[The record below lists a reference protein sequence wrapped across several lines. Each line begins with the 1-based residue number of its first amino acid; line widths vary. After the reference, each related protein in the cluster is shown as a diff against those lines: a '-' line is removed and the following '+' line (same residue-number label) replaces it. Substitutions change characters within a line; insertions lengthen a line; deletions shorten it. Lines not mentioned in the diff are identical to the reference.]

1 MVPSW
6 QGHHD
11 GGMNET
17 QERPDQ
23 ADDQDR
29 FDPHRLRTI
38 TDMRRSRDDRVVA
51 GVCSGAAKY
60 LNVDPVV
67 IRVVIAVLTFVGL
80 AGVILYLAAWFLLP
94 AEGTGQDGAGH
105 SIAADWFNLDKNEE
119 QVRVVGLIG
128 AAVVAAIAVVGNSD
142 WAWWGIP
149 WVLVPIAGL
158 YWLFVV
164 RRRRR
169 RTDPDGPAPDGPAP
183 AASPDDTAILP
194 NGTVDAERAT
204 VQERRK
210 DPAPGLS
217 VLTLSVAAIA
227 VAVTV
232 LVGQATDGID
242 WTTYVAIGLGVVAV
256 GLLVGTVF
264 GRPGPLVPV
273 GLLLAVVLAVGSL
286 LPNGAMGERI
296 YTPASAAEVVGSY
309 EHGVGKLE
317 LDLTD
322 VTDAAQLTGSTVHV
336 KNGIGETRVIVPHD
350 LNVVVD
356 ADLRAGEIRA
366 FDKKVN
372 GTHDELVYP
381 ADDPGAPALTLRI
394 HQTFGNI
401 EVMSR

>member
-1 MVPSW
+1 MVPVRP
-6 QGHHD
+6 GDHD

-17 QERPDQ
+17 QERPEQ
-23 ADDQDR
+23 SDDQDR

-80 AGVILYLAAWFLLP
+80 AGLIIYLAAWFLLP
-94 AEGTGQDGAGH
+94 AEGAEK

-128 AAVVAAIAVVGNSD
+128 AAVLAALAVVGNSD

-149 WVLVPIAGL
+149 WVLVPIAIL
-158 YWLFVV
+158 YWLLVV

-169 RTDPDGPAPDGPAP
+169 RAGSGVTPS
-183 AASPDDTAILP
+183 AASPEDTAILP
-194 NGTVDAERAT
+194 EGAVERQQAT
-204 VQERRK
+204 APERRK
-210 DPAPGLS
+210 DRSPGLA

-227 VAVTV
+227 VAITV

-242 WTTYVAIGLGVVAV
+242 WTTYIAIALGVVAV

-273 GLLLAVVLAVGSL
+273 GLLLAVVLAIGSL
-286 LPNGAMGERI
+286 MPNGAMGERI
-296 YTPASAAEVVGSY
+296 YTPGSASEVVGSY

-317 LDLTD
+317 LDLTG
-322 VTDAAQLTGSTVHV
+322 VTDASQLTGSTVRVH
-336 KNGIGETRVIVPHD
+336 NGIGETRVIVPHD

-366 FDKKVN
+366 FDRKVN
-372 GTHDELVYP
+372 GTDDELVYP
-381 ADDPGAPALTLRI
+381 ADDPGAPVLTLRI
-394 HQTFGNI
+394 QQTFGNI
-401 EVMSR
+401 EVVSR

>member
-1 MVPSW
+1 MVAARP
-6 QGHHD
+6 GHHD

-29 FDPHRLRTI
+29 FDPHRLRTLA
-38 TDMRRSRDDRVVA
+38 DMRRSRDDRVVA

-94 AEGTGQDGAGH
+94 AEGAEH
-105 SIAADWFNLDKNEE
+105 SIAADWFKLDKNEE

-128 AAVVAAIAVVGNSD
+128 AVVLAALAVVGNSD

-164 RRRRR
+164 RRRNRR
-169 RTDPDGPAPDGPAP
+169 PDPLNTAPDHSATDDT
-183 AASPDDTAILP
+183 SPDDTAILP
-194 NGTVDAERAT
+194 DGTIDPEHA
-204 VQERRK
+204 VQARRK
-210 DPAPGLS
+210 DRSPGLA

-227 VAVTV
+227 VAITV

-242 WTTYVAIGLGVVAV
+242 WTTYVAIALGVVAV

-273 GLLLAVVLAVGSL
+273 GLVLAVVLAVGSL
-286 LPNGAMGERI
+286 LPNGAMGERV

-309 EHGVGKLE
+309 EHGVGRLE
-317 LDLTD
+317 LDLTGVD
-322 VTDAAQLTGSTVHV
+322 DAAQLTGSTVRV
-336 KNGIGETRVIVPHD
+336 NNGIGETRVIVPHD

-366 FDKKVN
+366 FDRKVN
-372 GTHDELVYP
+372 GTDDELVYP
-381 ADDPGAPALTLRI
+381 ADDPGAPVLTLRI

-401 EVMSR
+401 EVVSR

>member
-1 MVPSW
+1 MVLPRP
-6 QGHHD
+6 GHHD

-23 ADDQDR
+23 ADDEVR

-60 LNVDPVV
+60 LNIDPIVV
-67 IRVVIAVLTFVGL
+67 RVVLAVLTFVGL
-80 AGVILYLAAWFLLP
+80 AGLILYLAAWFLLP
-94 AEGTGQDGAGH
+94 AEGSEQ

-128 AAVVAAIAVVGNSD
+128 AAVLAALAVVGNSD

-158 YWLFVV
+158 YWIFVV

-169 RTDPDGPAPDGPAP
+169 RAGPDGSDPDNPAPD
-183 AASPDDTAILP
+183 ASPDATAILP
-194 NGTVDAERAT
+194 DGTVDPERT
-204 VQERRK
+204 VVQERPR
-210 DPAPGLS
+210 DRSPGLA

-227 VAVTV
+227 IAITV

-242 WTTYVAIGLGVVAV
+242 WTTYIAIALGVVAA
-256 GLLVGTVF
+256 GLLAGTVF

-273 GLLLAVVLAVGSL
+273 GFVLAVVLAIGSL
-286 LPNGAMGERI
+286 MPNGAMGERI
-296 YTPASAAEVVGSY
+296 YTPASAAEVVDSY
-309 EHGVGKLE
+309 EHGVGRLE

-322 VTDAAQLTGSTVHV
+322 ITDAAQLTGSTVHV
-336 KNGIGETRVIVPHD
+336 KNGIGETRVIVPGD

-381 ADDPGAPALTLRI
+381 ADDPSAPALTLRI

-401 EVMSR
+401 EVVSR

>member
-1 MVPSW
+1 MVPPRP
-6 QGHHD
+6 GHDD

-80 AGVILYLAAWFLLP
+80 AGLILYLAAWFLLP
-94 AEGTGQDGAGH
+94 LEGTGPDQAEQ

-128 AAVVAAIAVVGNSD
+128 AAVLAAIAVVGNSE

-158 YWLFVV
+158 YWLLVV
-164 RRRRR
+164 RRRHRR
-169 RTDPDGPAPDGPAP
+169 NPDGPTPDDTGRH
-183 AASPDDTAILP
+183 ASSDDTAILP
-194 NGTVDAERAT
+194 VGTVDPERAA

-210 DPAPGLS
+210 DRSPGLA

-227 VAVTV
+227 VAITV

-242 WTTYVAIGLGVVAV
+242 WTTYVAIALGVVAV

-273 GLLLAVVLAVGSL
+273 GLVLAVVLAVGSL
-286 LPNGAMGERI
+286 MPNGAMGERVF
-296 YTPASAAEVVGSY
+296 TPGSAAEVVGSY

-317 LDLTD
+317 IDLAG
-322 VTDAAQLTGSTVHV
+322 VTDAAQLTGSTVRV
-336 KNGIGETRVIVPHD
+336 QNGIGETRVIVPDD

-366 FDKKVN
+366 FDRKVN
-372 GTHDELVYP
+372 GTDDELVYP

-401 EVMSR
+401 EVVSR

>member
-1 MVPSW
+1 MVPVRP
-6 QGHHD
+6 GDHD

-17 QERPDQ
+17 QELPDQ
-23 ADDQDR
+23 SDDQDR

-67 IRVVIAVLTFVGL
+67 IRVVLAVLTFVGL
-80 AGVILYLAAWFLLP
+80 AGLILYLAAWFLLP
-94 AEGTGQDGAGH
+94 AEGTEK

-128 AAVVAAIAVVGNSD
+128 AAVLAALAVVGNSD

-149 WVLVPIAGL
+149 WVLVPIAIL
-158 YWLFVV
+158 YWLLVV

-169 RTDPDGPAPDGPAP
+169 RAGLGDTPSG
-183 AASPDDTAILP
+183 AASPEDTAILP
-194 NGTVDAERAT
+194 EGAVEPQPAT
-204 VQERRK
+204 APKQRK
-210 DPAPGLS
+210 DRSPGLV

-227 VAVTV
+227 VAITV
-232 LVGQATDGID
+232 LVGQATEGID
-242 WTTYVAIGLGVVAV
+242 WTTYIAIALGVVAV

-273 GLLLAVVLAVGSL
+273 GLLLAVVLTIGSL
-286 LPNGAMGERI
+286 TPNGAMGERI
-296 YTPASAAEVVGSY
+296 YTPGSASEVVGSY

-317 LDLTD
+317 LDLTG
-322 VTDAAQLTGSTVHV
+322 VTDASQLTGSTVRVH
-336 KNGIGETRVIVPHD
+336 NGIGETRVIVPRD

-356 ADLRAGEIRA
+356 ANLRAGEIRA
-366 FDKKVN
+366 FDRKVN
-372 GTHDELVYP
+372 GTDDELVYP
-381 ADDPGAPALTLRI
+381 ADDPGEPVLTLRI
-394 HQTFGNI
+394 QQTFGNI
-401 EVMSR
+401 EVVSR